1 MEGFQNMVL
10 SDLNL
15 TTLRLYFITV
25 PASWMRRY
33 RLEHGQ

>member
-25 PASWMRRY
+25 PTSWMRRY